1 MGLFDKLFGNKQPA
15 NITLKAPLNGE
26 LIPIQEIPDPTFSE
40 CVLGPTTC
48 FKPGTDGTVYAPCDG
63 VITQIFKTAHAV
75 TITSTDKVEIL
86 IHVGIN
92 TVDLNGEGFEAL
104 VTDDEQVKAGQ
115 PLIKFDQE
123 VIAKAGLSNLVPM
136 VICNSTD
143 FQSVEYITPRAVTT
157 NDDIC
162 TIIPQSN

>member
-1 MGLFDKLFGNKQPA
+1 MGFFDKLFGNKQPA

-40 CVLGPTTC
+40 CVLGPTAC

-75 TITSTDKVEIL
+75 TITSKDKVEIL

-92 TVDLNGEGFEAL
+92 TVDLKGQGFEAY
-104 VTDDEQVKAGQ
+104 VHDDQEVKAGQ
-115 PLIKFDQE
+115 PLIRFDSK
-123 VIAKAGLSNLVPM
+123 VIADAGLCGYVPF
-136 VICNSTD
+136 VILNASDYATCQFVTP
-143 FQSVEYITPRAVTT
+143 QPITTKDVV
-157 NDDIC
+157 C
-162 TIIPQSN
+162 TLTAKEE